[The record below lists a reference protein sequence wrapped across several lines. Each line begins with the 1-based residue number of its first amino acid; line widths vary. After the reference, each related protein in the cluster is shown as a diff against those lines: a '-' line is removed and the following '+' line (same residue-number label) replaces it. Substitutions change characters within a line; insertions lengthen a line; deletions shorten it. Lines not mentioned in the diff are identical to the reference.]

1 MQTVISASILASDL
15 LNIENTVKR
24 LECSGI
30 DMIHYDV
37 MDGVFVDNI
46 TYGEVILKQIRA
58 MTDMFLDVH
67 LMTVN
72 PLALVD
78 GFCQAG
84 ADSITFHLESES
96 DAFETIR
103 KIKKS
108 GAKVGIS
115 IKPGTEADKV
125 LPYLPYV
132 DSVLVMTVEP
142 GKGGQS
148 FIMQTLEKVM
158 LISEY
163 IKANKYKCTIQVDG
177 GINTETARLAYNA
190 GARNLVAGTFV
201 FKSADMKSAAD
212 SIRF

>member
-1 MQTVISASILASDL
+1 MHCVISASILASDL

-24 LECSGI
+24 LENSGI

-46 TYGEVILKQIRA
+46 TYGEVILKKISDI
-58 MTDMFLDVH
+58 TDMFLDVH

-78 GFCQAG
+78 GFCNSG
-84 ADSITFHLESES
+84 ADSLTFHLESKS

-103 KIKKS
+103 AIKS
-108 GAKVGIS
+108 HGVKVGIS
-115 IKPGTEADKV
+115 IKPDTEADKV

-142 GKGGQS
+142 GKGGQK
-148 FIMQTLEKVM
+148 FMPQTLEKVM

-163 IKANKYKCTIQVDG
+163 IKACQCKCTVQVDG
-177 GINTETARLAYNA
+177 GINAETARLAFDA
-190 GARNLVAGTFV
+190 GARNLVAGTFI
-201 FKSADMKSAAD
+201 FKAQDMKYAAD